1 MLSQGR
7 RPSLQMAGG
16 RACTPAA
23 CYFPCMELYHF
34 EDGKRPHRLA
44 TGDALPAT
52 GYLWADFTRDEAADW
67 ACWAEP
73 VVHSAIDP
81 QHIDDSMNPLP
92 RSEEH
97 TSELQSLMRLSYAAF
112 CLK

>member
-52 GYLWADFTRDEAADW
+52 GYLWADFTRDEAADR
-67 ACWAEP
+67 ARWAET

-81 QHIDDSMNPLP
+81 QHTDDSLK
-92 RSEEH
+92 RTED
-97 TSELQSLMRLSYAAF
+97 MRYGEGWVRTMSIRW
-112 CLK
+112 